1 VRARLA
7 GSLVTVALA
16 ACTSSS
22 VAASSTSPRPIGT
35 GTPVSSGSTGSP
47 VVVHLME
54 FNIEYGGTQVD
65 FAGVPA
71 AIRAAGADVVAL
83 EEGYGNVPRVA
94 EALGWSY
101 YDVRTQVVS
110 RFPLL
115 TPSDAGPY
123 VLVEV
128 APGRVAAIGNV
139 HLPST
144 GYGPFLIE
152 RGATRKEVIANEE
165 HKRVPAVQPT
175 LDALSKLAGLG
186 MPVFLTGDFN
196 APSHLDWTK
205 QTVGLRPQI
214 KFPVDWPV
222 SALAEQAG
230 LRDSYREVHPDPIAN
245 PGITWPANRP
255 FVKGYNPY
263 PAHRAADRI
272 DFIYSGGPATA
283 TDSVIVGEQGS
294 DGVDVTSSPW
304 PTDHRATLSTFRVQ
318 PAVPPTIVSVA
329 SRLISV
335 GEPSQVTF
343 HAPAAEGDHLIVTR
357 HGNAHAVADMP
368 TGGGTDGSL
377 SIPTDGWDPGAYDV
391 ALIDASGTELARAPL
406 WVRAPGQAPQVSMSR
421 SVYRRG
427 QPLLVRWA
435 FAPGERWDW
444 YGVYKRGANPNVA
457 YYKEWGYTGATVQ
470 GSAMIDAGTNGGPWP
485 LPPGR
490 YSIYLLQDDSYHKLG
505 GANFTVR

>member
-1 VRARLA
+1 
-7 GSLVTVALA
+7 
-16 ACTSSS
+16 
-22 VAASSTSPRPIGT
+22 
-35 GTPVSSGSTGSP
+35 
-47 VVVHLME
+47 ME

-65 FAGVPA
+65 FVGVPA
-71 AIRAAGADVVAL
+71 AIRAASADVVAL

-94 EALGWSY
+94 KALGWPY

-115 TPSDAGPY
+115 TPSDDGPY

-128 APGRVAAIGNV
+128 TPGRVAAIGNV

-152 RGATRKEVIANEE
+152 RGTAKKQVLGVEE
-165 HKRVPAVQPT
+165 HKRIPAVRPT
-175 LDALSKLAGLG
+175 LDALSGLARRG

-205 QTVGLRPQI
+205 HTVGLRRQI
-214 KFPVDWPV
+214 RYPVNWPV
-222 SALAEQAG
+222 SELVEHEG
-230 LRDSYREVHPDPIAN
+230 LQDSYREVHPDPVSD

-263 PAHRAADRI
+263 RAHRAADRI
-272 DFIYSGGPATA
+272 DFIYSGGPAIA
-283 TDSVIVGEQGS
+283 TDSAMIGEQAR
-294 DGVDVTSSPW
+294 DGVDVISNPW
-304 PTDHRATLSTFRVQ
+304 PTDHRAIVSTFRIQ

-335 GEPSQVTF
+335 GEATQIRFHSPGIEGEHVT
-343 HAPAAEGDHLIVTR
+343 VTR
-357 HGNAHAVADMP
+357 TDGGDPVADVP

-377 SIPTDGWDPGAYDV
+377 SIPSDGWDPGSYDV
-391 ALIDASGTELARAPL
+391 TLTDASGTELARSPL
-406 WVRAPGQAPQVSMSR
+406 WIRAPGQAPQLSMSR
-421 SVYRRG
+421 PVYREG
-427 QPLLVRWA
+427 QALRMRWI

-444 YGVYKRGANPNVA
+444 FGVYKRGANPNVA

-470 GSAMIDAGTNGGPWP
+470 GSAVIDADANGGPWP

-490 YSIYLLQDDSYHKLG
+490 YSVYLLQDDSYHKLSG
-505 GANFTVR
+505 VNFTVREGS

>member
-1 VRARLA
+1 
-7 GSLVTVALA
+7 
-16 ACTSSS
+16 
-22 VAASSTSPRPIGT
+22 
-35 GTPVSSGSTGSP
+35 
-47 VVVHLME
+47 ME

-71 AIRAAGADVVAL
+71 AIRAGGADVVAL

-94 EALGWSY
+94 KALGWPY
-101 YDVRTQVVS
+101 YDARTQVVS
-110 RFPLL
+110 RYPLL

-144 GYGPFLIE
+144 AYGPFLIE
-152 RGATRKEVIANEE
+152 RGGTRKEVIDNEE

-222 SALAEQAG
+222 SVLVERAG
-230 LRDSYREVHPDPIAN
+230 LRDSYREVHPDPIAY

-263 PAHRAADRI
+263 RAHRAADRI

-304 PTDHRATLSTFRVQ
+304 PTDHRATVTTFRVQ

-335 GEPSQVTF
+335 GEPAQVRF
-343 HAPAAEGDHLIVTR
+343 HAPAAEGGHVTVTR
-357 HGNAHAVADMP
+357 NDGSQTVADLP
-368 TGGGTDGSL
+368 TGGGADGAL

-391 ALIDASGTELARAPL
+391 RLIDASGTELARAPL
-406 WVRAPGQAPQVSMSR
+406 WVRAPGQTPQLSMSR
-421 SVYRRG
+421 SVYRQG
-427 QPLLVRWA
+427 QPLRVRWT

-444 YGVYKRGANPNVA
+444 FGVYKRGANPNVA
-457 YYKEWGYTGATVQ
+457 YYKEWGYTGGTVQ
-470 GSAMIDAGTNGGPWP
+470 GSAVIDADANGGPWP
-485 LPPGR
+485 LPPGH
-490 YSIYLLQDDSYHKLG
+490 YSVYLLQDDSYHKLG
-505 GANFTVR
+505 GVNFTVR

>member
-1 VRARLA
+1 
-7 GSLVTVALA
+7 
-16 ACTSSS
+16 
-22 VAASSTSPRPIGT
+22 
-35 GTPVSSGSTGSP
+35 
-47 VVVHLME
+47 ME

-94 EALGWSY
+94 KALGWPY

-115 TPSDAGPY
+115 TPSNAGPY

-152 RGATRKEVIANEE
+152 RGATKKKVIDNEE

-205 QTVGLRPQI
+205 QTVGLRRQI

-222 SALAEQAG
+222 SALVEQAG
-230 LRDSYREVHPDPIAN
+230 LRDSYREVHPDPIAY

-263 PAHRAADRI
+263 RAHRAADRI

-304 PTDHRATLSTFRVQ
+304 PTDHRATVTTFHVQ

-335 GEPSQVTF
+335 GEPAQVTF
-343 HAPAAEGDHLIVTR
+343 HAPAAEGEHVNVTR
-357 HGNAHAVADMP
+357 NGDTEAVADVP
-368 TGGGTDGSL
+368 TGGAADESL

-391 ALIDASGTELARAPL
+391 TLIDASGTELARAPL
-406 WVRAPGQAPQVSMSR
+406 WVRAPGQAPQLSMSR
-421 SVYRRG
+421 SVYRQG
-427 QPLLVRWA
+427 QPLRVRWT

-444 YGVYKRGANPNVA
+444 FGVYKRGANPNVA
-457 YYKEWGYTGATVQ
+457 YYKEWGYTGGTVQ
-470 GSAMIDAGTNGGPWP
+470 GSAVIDADAKGGPWP

-490 YSIYLLQDDSYHKLG
+490 YSVYLLQDDSYQKLG
-505 GANFTVR
+505 GVNFTVR